1 MHRGDGSLLG
11 QRTTIG
17 YNHSSL
23 LSLLLALPDLGSA
36 SLSTTREISTA
47 RDLLTAGAGSPAPL
61 LQLVLP
67 ALEVFCGDPF
77 LLVWPD
83 IGVLLALFGGND
95 SLGLSDLVSSLLDGW
110 SKE

>member
-1 MHRGDGSLLG
+1 
-11 QRTTIG
+11 
-17 YNHSSL
+17 
-23 LSLLLALPDLGSA
+23 
-36 SLSTTREISTA
+36 
-47 RDLLTAGAGSPAPL
+47 
-61 LQLVLP
+61 VLP

-110 SKE
+110 SKERVVGVVQTSSESGCKEEVEEQCLRVEP